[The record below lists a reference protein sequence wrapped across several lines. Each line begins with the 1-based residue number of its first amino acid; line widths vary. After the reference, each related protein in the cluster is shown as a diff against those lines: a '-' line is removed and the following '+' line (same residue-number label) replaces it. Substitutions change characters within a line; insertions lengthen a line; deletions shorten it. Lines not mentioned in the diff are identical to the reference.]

1 MEQTRRVNGRNDA
14 LRISAKEMRGTQGHI
29 AVIEDD
35 LVLQQLMYA
44 LLTEGVTRWLAGGG
58 RGGRTR

>member
-14 LRISAKEMRGTQGHI
+14 LRISATEMRPTQGRI

-44 LLTEGVTRWLAGGG
+44 LLTDEGYEVVGWRWA
-58 RGGRTR
+58 RGRTR